1 MKFLAT
7 FLYLY
12 PNKKYSMK
20 KIILTAFLAVS
31 VSAYSQWNIPAA
43 SPRQSVEQQF
53 SMSKISLDY
62 GRPAVKGRKVFGEL
76 VPFGQVW
83 RAGANSATKITFEQ
97 SIDFGGKVVPAG
109 TYGVFVIPQ
118 EKEWKII
125 LNKDA
130 NQWGAYSYDERLN
143 IIDITVPTQK
153 LTEAQE
159 VFEIA
164 LNPKDENNVDMVF
177 KWDLTKVIVPL
188 KTGNPATVIKIVD
201 KLKEIKQIEKDATT
215 KK

>member
-1 MKFLAT
+1 
-7 FLYLY
+7 
-12 PNKKYSMK
+12 MK

-43 SPRQSVEQQF
+43 SPRQTVEQEF
-53 SMSKISLDY
+53 SMAKISLDY

-143 IIDITVPTQK
+143 IVDITVPTQK

-188 KTGNPATVIKIVD
+188 KTANPATVIKIVD

>member
-1 MKFLAT
+1 
-7 FLYLY
+7 
-12 PNKKYSMK
+12 MK

-31 VSAYSQWNIPAA
+31 VSAYSQWNIPAV

-188 KTGNPATVIKIVD
+188 KTANPATVIKIVD

>member
-1 MKFLAT
+1 
-7 FLYLY
+7 
-12 PNKKYSMK
+12 MK

-43 SPRQSVEQQF
+43 SPRQTVEQEF
-53 SMSKISLDY
+53 SMAKISLDY

-83 RAGANSATKITFEQ
+83 RAGANSATKIIFEQ

-143 IIDITVPTQK
+143 IVDITVPTQK

-188 KTGNPATVIKIVD
+188 KTANPATVIKIVD

>member
-1 MKFLAT
+1 
-7 FLYLY
+7 
-12 PNKKYSMK
+12 MK

-43 SPRQSVEQQF
+43 SPRQTVEQEF
-53 SMSKISLDY
+53 SMAKISLDY

-188 KTGNPATVIKIVD
+188 KTANPATVIKIVD